1 MKSLTIALSFL
12 AIIVIVF
19 LFANNNTELPKGWFP
34 SGNKPSEFKMGIDYS
49 THYNGNSSAYIQSKS
64 PAGKE
69 FGTLMQTIKAEN
81 YLGKRLRLSG
91 YIKSEDV
98 EGWSG
103 MWMRIDG
110 ENYMQMGFDN
120 MRNRPIKGTSDWKK
134 YEIVLDIPPDSKSI
148 NYGVLLNGDGK
159 VWFDDF
165 KLEEVDDNVP
175 VTNIVSEKMIPD
187 QPVNLDFEE

>member
-1 MKSLTIALSFL
+1 
-12 AIIVIVF
+12 
-19 LFANNNTELPKGWFP
+19 
-34 SGNKPSEFKMGIDYS
+34 
-49 THYNGNSSAYIQSKS
+49 
-64 PAGKE
+64 
-69 FGTLMQTIKAEN
+69 
-81 YLGKRLRLSG
+81 
-91 YIKSEDV
+91 
-98 EGWSG
+98 
-103 MWMRIDG
+103 MRIDG

>member
-1 MKSLTIALSFL
+1 
-12 AIIVIVF
+12 
-19 LFANNNTELPKGWFP
+19 
-34 SGNKPSEFKMGIDYS
+34 
-49 THYNGNSSAYIQSKS
+49 
-64 PAGKE
+64 
-69 FGTLMQTIKAEN
+69 MQTIKAEN